1 MGKQD
6 GWTFIHSEAK
16 DAVWEKGLREILSYR
31 YLGTDTGTNGDYVA
45 QVIKNNG
52 KEQKD
57 GVQKWHVHDCT
68 FQMTYVL
75 KGWATFEWEGAGVRT
90 IREGDCINQIPMIKH
105 RELAMSEDF
114 KVLEV
119 VAPADFKTYVVDPPD
134 DIEMGGDG

>member
-31 YLGTDTGTNGDYVA
+31 YLGTDAGTNGSYVA

-57 GVQKWHVHDCT
+57 GVQKWHVHD
-68 FQMTYVL
+68 L
-75 KGWATFEWEGAGVRT
+75 SL
-90 IREGDCINQIPMIKH
+90 IHI
-105 RELAMSEDF
+105 
-114 KVLEV
+114 
-119 VAPADFKTYVVDPPD
+119 
-134 DIEMGGDG
+134 